1 MTGFKLRTTG
11 IGSDHYTNCATTTT
25 IVGKS
30 VVTLRLP
37 MLHHLT
43 IPAYYTFV
51 SICRNKVLRAS
62 LMSNLPL
69 QLTLSVFIVVTVQS
83 KFAEIWNHVL
93 FSLTQVFVSFA
104 SLQNLLSPLRFPETK
119 CPDEINSSP
128 YPISFNRKW
137 PFNSHHFSI
146 GNSLTIIIV
155 VVMLRWANVQTGIFV
170 NK

>member
-104 SLQNLLSPLRFPETK
+104 SLQNLSWDLLTHAKSFESLPQKFPK
-119 CPDEINSSP
+119 FYDIW
-128 YPISFNRKW
+128 I
-137 PFNSHHFSI
+137 
-146 GNSLTIIIV
+146 
-155 VVMLRWANVQTGIFV
+155 IFV
-170 NK
+170 NLWQSTTWG